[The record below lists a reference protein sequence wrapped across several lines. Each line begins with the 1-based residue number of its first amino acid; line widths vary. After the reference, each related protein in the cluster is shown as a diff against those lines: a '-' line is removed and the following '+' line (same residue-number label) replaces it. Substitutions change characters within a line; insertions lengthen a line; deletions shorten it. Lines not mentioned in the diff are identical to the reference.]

1 VDAEFIRDL
10 FAPFGPVTVRR
21 MFSGAGLFRDGLMFG
36 LLVRDVIYLKAD
48 DGNAADFEREG
59 CTPFTYTRG
68 KPSDRPS
75 QHALPYWRLPERLY
89 DDPDELAAWARRS
102 FEAAERR
109 KFKSRRPP
117 DKNSATKKPQP
128 MKTMSF
134 GTAKEFRI
142 WLSKN
147 HSRSEG
153 ILLRIYKKGAEV
165 SSATYAEALDQ
176 ALCFGWID
184 GQKQPYDDDSW
195 IQKFTPR
202 RPKSAWSRNN
212 TKHAERLIASGD
224 MTAAGLKE
232 VKAARD
238 DGRWKTA
245 YESFSK
251 ATIPDDF
258 LKQLL
263 RNKKAGAFFATLNK
277 TNLYSIAYRLQTA
290 KKPETRQ
297 KRMRAIIEMLARGEK
312 FH

>member
-1 VDAEFIRDL
+1 
-10 FAPFGPVTVRR
+10 
-21 MFSGAGLFRDGLMFG
+21 
-36 LLVRDVIYLKAD
+36 
-48 DGNAADFEREG
+48 
-59 CTPFTYTRG
+59 
-68 KPSDRPS
+68 
-75 QHALPYWRLPERLY
+75 
-89 DDPDELAAWARRS
+89 
-102 FEAAERR
+102 
-109 KFKSRRPP
+109 
-117 DKNSATKKPQP
+117 

-142 WLSKN
+142 WLGKN

-153 ILLRIYKKGAEV
+153 ILLRIYKKAAGV
-165 SSATYAEALDQ
+165 STVSYAEALDQ

-184 GQKQPYDDDSW
+184 GRKQPYDDDSW

-212 TKHAERLIASGD
+212 TEHDERLIASGD

-251 ATIPDDF
+251 ANIPDDF
-258 LKQLL
+258 LKQIM
-263 RNKKAGAFFATLNK
+263 RNKKAEAFFVTLNK

-297 KRMRAIIEMLARGEK
+297 KRMQAIIEMLARREK